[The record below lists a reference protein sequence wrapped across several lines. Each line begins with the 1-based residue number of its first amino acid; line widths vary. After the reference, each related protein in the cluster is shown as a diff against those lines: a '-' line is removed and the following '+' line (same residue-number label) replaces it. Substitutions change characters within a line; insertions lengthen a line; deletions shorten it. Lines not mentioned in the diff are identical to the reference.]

1 MRVHVRL
8 FGSLREALGR
18 EAVEL
23 ELPDGS
29 SAEQA
34 WRSLVNEQPAL
45 ADRRSRLTTA
55 INRRYGRFEDVLA
68 DGDEVVFVPPVS
80 GG

>member
-45 ADRRSRLTTA
+45 ADRRPRLTTA
-55 INRRYGRFEDVLA
+55 INRRYARFEDALA